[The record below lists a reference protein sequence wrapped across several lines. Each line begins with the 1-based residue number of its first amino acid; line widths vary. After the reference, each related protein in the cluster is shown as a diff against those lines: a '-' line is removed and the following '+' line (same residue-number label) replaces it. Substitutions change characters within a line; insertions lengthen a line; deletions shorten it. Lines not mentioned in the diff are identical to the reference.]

1 MTNSPQDIIIL
12 FNYGG
17 GMRGLIPA
25 HIMAA
30 IEDKTR
36 LPMAHMI
43 DVFCGPSTGAILN
56 AALNVPDPHNPARP
70 RFSAQMMVK
79 FYEREGGRIFPS
91 DRFRDFR
98 GILHDM
104 NNRTIKSNQIRS
116 MFRHSH
122 YNPAHLQKCLR
133 DLFGERK
140 LSESLKNL
148 VIPVYNI
155 DAGDHP
161 DTGRGGYSVW
171 LKKMQIGA
179 PLPTPDV
186 SLYDAVLASCAAPTY
201 FPCHGFQVNYADD
214 RGTVNYS
221 GIDGS
226 IFDNPPISYYGA
238 IRPHIPEGAKVHM
251 IMLGTG
257 HTLRSFAKDDWN
269 KLGGL
274 GVVDPTHDLPL
285 ITTLFHAPETALV
298 DSFHQEMKKNAYIFN
313 KSIIYADSA
322 DRPSKQIDD
331 ASPRNMKAL
340 KHFALA
346 MIEENQK
353 QFDAVCDLLVRNYER
368 KKSPVIP
375 EKKWFSF
382 FTGK

>member
-1 MTNSPQDIIIL
+1 MPHSSQDIIIL

-30 IEDKTR
+30 LEEKTG
-36 LPMAHMI
+36 LAMADMV

-56 AALNVPDPHNPARP
+56 AALNIPSPNNPARP
-70 RFSAQMMVK
+70 KYGAHHMVR
-79 FYEREGGRIFPS
+79 FYEREGARIFPP

-116 MFRHSH
+116 MFKHSH

-140 LSESLKNL
+140 LSESIRNL

-155 DAGDHP
+155 DAGNNT

-171 LKKMQIGA
+171 LKKMDMDDA
-179 PLPTPDV
+179 PPTPEV
-186 SLYDAVLASCAAPTY
+186 AIYDAVLASCAAPTY
-201 FPCHGFQVNYADD
+201 FPCHGFQVNYPDS
-214 RGTVNYS
+214 RGAVNYS

-257 HTLRSFAKDDWN
+257 HTLRSFSKDDWN

-285 ITTLFHAPETALV
+285 ITTLFHAPETALI
-298 DSFHQEMKKNAYIFN
+298 DSFHQEMKDNAYIFN

-331 ASPRNMKAL
+331 ASDRNLKAL
-340 KHFALA
+340 KNFALA
-346 MIEENQK
+346 MIEDNK
-353 QFDAVCDLLVRNYER
+353 NQFDKVCDLLVRNYDR
-368 KKSPVIP
+368 KNDKPKP

-382 FTGK
+382 FNK